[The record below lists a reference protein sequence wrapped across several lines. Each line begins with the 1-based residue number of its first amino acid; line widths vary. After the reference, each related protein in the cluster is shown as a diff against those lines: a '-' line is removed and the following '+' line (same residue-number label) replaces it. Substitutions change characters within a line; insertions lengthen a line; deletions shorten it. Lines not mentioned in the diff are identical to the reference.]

1 MVECAYQGL
10 TSFSIRVFRIGKPLA
25 ALTSVVT
32 LGSFDWLH
40 CTENQ
45 PVPTRASDTQLQ
57 LETFSSNPP
66 ACLRIRMGDSTK
78 YGTDMWIHMPLQQ
91 QHRLVVYSLTCWRG
105 SRQIS
110 TKRAYVT
117 AHIRPIAAFREGQRW
132 VECVRREAK
141 STIGIRTPSHE
152 TSGRSRPRNTTF
164 PPLATGTKRPE
175 AAHIMP

>member
-141 STIGIRTPSHE
+141 STIGIRTPSLVCKDR
-152 TSGRSRPRNTTF
+152 SGPLKPATLSIPHGLQRTT
-164 PPLATGTKRPE
+164 
-175 AAHIMP
+175 AASNLP